1 MLQKIRNSIGF
12 IAAAVIAILSLLF
25 LMEKDGK
32 QEAQEKLVNKEA
44 DDKDKVLAQQEV
56 VVQADVTK
64 TEEQAKQE
72 EAAPMSQD
80 QTVDMLNK
88 L

>member
-12 IAAAVIAILSLLF
+12 IAAAVIAILGFLF

-64 TEEQAKQE
+64 TEEQAKQK
-72 EAAPMSQD
+72 EAAPMTEQ
-80 QTVDMLNK
+80 QTVDELNK